1 VAASEPKK
9 KPARVLSGV
18 LVIDKPRGPT
28 SHDVVAR
35 LRKKLGTR
43 EIGHAGTL
51 DPMASGV
58 LVVAIGEATKLSP
71 YLTAADKH
79 YEATLALGVE
89 TDTLDAEGR
98 EVQRAAV
105 PSQTLAALERIRV
118 GDAPAELLGALS
130 VEAAR
135 TSQIPPAYS
144 AIKKDGEPSHAR
156 ARRGEATPLE
166 ARPVRVHSI
175 KLLDGGVEPSP
186 YLAIA
191 LHVSKGYYVR
201 ALARDVAHGLGTLAH
216 LTALRRTAS
225 GTFTLD
231 EALPLDT
238 SGEELEARIIP
249 LARAAHRALPELVL
263 TAHAAREAR
272 FGRPVPLDD
281 AGDVPAGPHAW
292 FDPDGHLVAIG
303 ERDAEGIGHVLRGF
317 NPPSPRA
324 ERD

>member
-1 VAASEPKK
+1 MATTPV
-9 KPARVLSGV
+9 GV

-35 LRKKLGTR
+35 LRKKLHTR

-51 DPMASGV
+51 DPMATGV
-58 LVVAIGEATKLSP
+58 LVLAIGEATKLAP
-71 YLTAADKH
+71 YLTAADKR

-98 EVQRAAV
+98 EVARV
-105 PSQTLAALERIRV
+105 PISDGTRMALERIRSGEV
-118 GDAPAELLGALS
+118 PAELLGAIG

-135 TSQIPPAYS
+135 TSQIPPAFS
-144 AIKKDGEPSHAR
+144 AIKQDGEASYAK
-156 ARRGEATPLE
+156 ARRGEATVHE
-166 ARPVRVHSI
+166 ARPVRVHAI

-201 ALARDVAHGLGTLAH
+201 SLARDIAAGLGTVAH

-225 GTFTLD
+225 GNFTLA

-249 LARAAHRALPELVL
+249 LARAAERALPHVVL
-263 TAHAAREAR
+263 TDHAVREAR
-272 FGRPVPLDD
+272 FGRPVPLEDGTD
-281 AGDVPAGPHAW
+281 LPAGPHAW
-292 FDPDGHLVAIG
+292 FDAGGRLVAIG
-303 ERDAEGIGHVLRGF
+303 ERDPEGVGHVLRGF
-317 NPPSPRA
+317 QP
-324 ERD
+324 